1 MHLVHDDS
9 LTLGTWNENMLS
21 PLDYQLLDK
30 IMTILASGDAEVI
43 SVLRVDVEIFHQRL
57 RPVSREADERDLYSS
72 QSHG

>member
-43 SVLRVDVEIFHQRL
+43 SVLRVDVEIFHERL
-57 RPVSREADERDLYSS
+57 RPVFEEGRERDLDSF
-72 QSHG
+72 QSRG

>member
-57 RPVSREADERDLYSS
+57 RPVSAEADERDLYSS